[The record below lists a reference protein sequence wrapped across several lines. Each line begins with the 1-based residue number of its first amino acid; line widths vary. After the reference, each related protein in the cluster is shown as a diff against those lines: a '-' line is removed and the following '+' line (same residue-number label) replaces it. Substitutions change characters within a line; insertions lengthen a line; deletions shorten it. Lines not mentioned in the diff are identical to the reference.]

1 MGRRARTAAT
11 LLVGQG
17 LGRGAQ
23 AAYTIVMVRE
33 LSRRG
38 YGDLAYLLALAGI
51 LIPVGDLGFSRLMI
65 RDVARATDPAALARE
80 ILRVRGIGVGAVALL
95 FTLVGLAGGLP
106 ADAGVVLGAGA
117 FLLAEGLA
125 YGYESAAVGS
135 ERPGRFAAVQ
145 AVGGL
150 AVLAAAVIVL
160 TRATVTPASAM
171 GGLAAASVVKLA
183 AHAAVWARGSHAVR
197 GLRALPV
204 RAWLGEALPFLVLA
218 VLGAVYYRAGIVAL
232 HAIKGPA
239 ETAPYAA
246 AMRVFDGI
254 AVLGG
259 VGFAAVS
266 PSISRIHRDRPAHLW
281 PVWRRMVSRAALA
294 VVPGAAVLVVVA
306 HPLADALFGARYAQ
320 AAGEALAYLAPGMA
334 LAILQNLSASIVF
347 MGDERG
353 PVIALSAFNVAALV
367 TLVVAGSALSG
378 STGAAVA
385 TSLAELLSF
394 TSFAVLVRNRHG
406 RPGLLAAPPVPPAR
420 GA

>member
-1 MGRRARTAAT
+1 MRTAAT

-23 AAYTIVMVRE
+23 AAYTVVMVRE
-33 LSRRG
+33 LSRQG
-38 YGDLAYLLALAGI
+38 YGDLAYVLALAGI
-51 LIPVGDLGFSRLMI
+51 FVPVGDLGFSRLMI
-65 RDVARATDPAALARE
+65 RDVARAADPAALARE
-80 ILRVRGIGVGAVALL
+80 ILRVRGIGVCAVALL
-95 FTLVGLAGGLP
+95 FMFVGLAGGLP
-106 ADAGVVLGAGA
+106 AGAPVVLGAGV

-145 AVGGL
+145 AVGGM

-160 TRATVTPASAM
+160 TRSTVTPASAM
-171 GGLAAASVVKLA
+171 AGLAAASLVKLA
-183 AHAAVWARGSHAVR
+183 THAAVWTRRIHALR
-197 GLRALPV
+197 GLGELPV
-204 RAWLGEALPFLVLA
+204 RAWLREALPFLVLA
-218 VLGAVYYRAGIVAL
+218 LLGAVYYRAGVIAL
-232 HAIKGPA
+232 HAIKGPVA
-239 ETAPYAA
+239 TAPYAA

-266 PSISRIHRDRPAHLW
+266 PSISRIHRDRPADLW
-281 PVWRRMVSRAALA
+281 PVWRRMVSRAAVA
-294 VVPGAAVLVVVA
+294 VVPGGAVLVLVA
-306 HPLADALFGARYAQ
+306 HPLASALFGARYARE
-320 AAGEALAYLAPGMA
+320 AGDALAWLAPGMA

-353 PVIALSAFNVAALV
+353 TVIRLSAFNVAALV
-367 TLVVAGSALSG
+367 TLVGAGSALAG
-378 STGAAVA
+378 SRGAAIG

-406 RPGLLAAPPVPPAR
+406 RPGLLSVPPVPPAR